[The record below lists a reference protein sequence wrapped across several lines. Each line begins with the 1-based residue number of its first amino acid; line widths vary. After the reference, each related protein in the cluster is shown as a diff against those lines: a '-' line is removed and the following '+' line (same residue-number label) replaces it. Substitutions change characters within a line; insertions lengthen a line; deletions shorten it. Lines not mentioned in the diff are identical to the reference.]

1 MPPRHTRS
9 LSILL
14 PPQTRVGLS
23 RPRYGVSR
31 LSNSPACV
39 RVLGRNKRAVGIRIK
54 SLSAQAVELAASC
67 VGAGDLRVPGA
78 RPMVA
83 SFGSAARRSQPR
95 PHGPRR
101 RNNAANA
108 TIHPMSFKRLAYCT
122 VTSLQSATVMRRPW
136 FPAAVTHAIR
146 ANRPIQAVRPASPIS
161 AERHLRAALRATPA
175 VAHAVPASGHS

>member
-1 MPPRHTRS
+1 MPPRHPRS

-54 SLSAQAVELAASC
+54 SFSARAFGLPHPGSVRASGYA
-67 VGAGDLRVPGA
+67 GAW
-78 RPMVA
+78 PMVA

-136 FPAAVTHAIR
+136 FPAAETHAIR

-161 AERHLRAALRATPA
+161 AERHLSAALRATPA